1 MQRFST
7 ILADLRAAVAAR
19 ASRTRA
25 LETLLVLV
33 WQRLSRMAQRFERLV
48 QLWRDGRLP
57 KARARV
63 AAESRPMAQPAGD
76 QPAGRA
82 VRVQMP
88 TGQAWLVAQMHEA
101 AQFGSQMQ
109 HLLGDA
115 EMLAFLAEVPQA
127 GRIVRPLCRMLGL
140 LVPVPVPV
148 QPARAARV
156 RGAVVR
162 AAPVRAAVGAP
173 VRLRVRPMRTRKFSN
188 VW

>member
-76 QPAGRA
+76 QPEAIEALVQGLEDGRA
-82 VRVQMP
+82 AQVLMGV
-88 TGQAWLVAQMHEA
+88 TGSASGVAHFA
-101 AQFGSQMQ
+101 
-109 HLLGDA
+109 HLG
-115 EMLAFLAEVPQA
+115 
-127 GRIVRPLCRMLGL
+127 GMLGGFL
-140 LVPVPVPV
+140 ML
-148 QPARAARV
+148 RYW
-156 RGAVVR
+156 RGQS
-162 AAPVRAAVGAP
+162 P
-173 VRLRVRPMRTRKFSN
+173 FSGRRR
-188 VW
+188 